1 MLNFVKNI
9 NGILKKKKKK
19 IKFAKNQPKIK
30 YLSMRCLLD
39 RFDIIIYNT
48 YKNDENNIILWHA
61 TISSR
66 LF

>member
-1 MLNFVKNI
+1 M
-9 NGILKKKKKK
+9 G
-19 IKFAKNQPKIK
+19 
-30 YLSMRCLLD
+30 CLLD